1 MLLPSENSHHTSL
14 LMIEGGLT
22 LIAVAASFAWPRL
35 CSSWFARVE
44 RAFSRLARRQGLAVL
59 TVGFSTLLLRLAMLP
74 VIPVPLPFCV
84 DDFSFLLA
92 ADTFVHGRLTNP
104 TPALWPFFESIQL
117 TVWPTYQTMYFP
129 GHGLVLAA
137 GQVLF
142 GNPWFAILC
151 VDALFCAALCWM
163 LQAWLSRPRGALLGG
178 LLAVLRLGLF
188 SYWINTYTG
197 GGTLLALGGALVLG
211 ALPRLTRT
219 ARMRY
224 GILMAL
230 GIAIVALTRPYEGL
244 LLCLPVGLAL
254 GYWILKGKNRPR
266 PVVLMRRAALPL
278 AIVVA
283 AVAWLGYYDYRA
295 FGKPHHPPLHRRS
308 RRTTPWPLTYI
319 WQSARPEPAYRQ
331 PGSAQLSMPAIELTA
346 YRQIHTWSGFPL
358 WTLVKAVRGVFV
370 FCRLRPAPA
379 PGHVSPR
386 VPRSP
391 HPLSGFVLLV
401 LIAGMVIEIF
411 LLAHYLRRLHRCL
424 LCARIAGHA
433 PSAGL
438 ERQTSSPWAVQ
449 WSGFPLCFACC
460 SPPCGSSPRPFTSR
474 WTSGRPR
481 RGAANWVGP
490 GISAS
495 QRAQIEARL
504 EQLPGKQLV
513 IVRYLPGHEVRSTS
527 GSTTSADIDGSK
539 VVWARD
545 MGAADNLEVLH
556 TTGTAS
562 MAGRAGYHPGE
573 PCSVSRCLRRPPPR
587 TERTIDSG
595 RSLKHD

>member
-104 TPALWPFFESIQL
+104 PPALWPFFESIQL
-117 TVWPTYQTMYFP
+117 TVWPTYQSMYFP

-163 LQAWLSRPRGALLGG
+163 LQAWLSRPRGALLGA

-197 GGTLLALGGALVLG
+197 GGTLLALGGVLVLG

-295 FGKPHHPPLHRRS
+295 FGNP
-308 RRTTPWPLTYI
+308 TTLPYTVDRAEYAMAPYFV
-319 WQSARPEPAYRQ
+319 WQSARPEPHYRNQ
-331 PGSAQLSMPAIELTA
+331 DLRNFYAGLELTA

-358 WTLVKAVRGVFV
+358 WTLVKAVRGVFFFAGFALLPPLV
-370 FCRLRPAPA
+370 MFR
-379 PGHVSPR
+379 R
-386 VPRSP
+386 VLLDRRVRF
-391 HPLSGFVLLV
+391 LVLCMLV

-411 LLAHYLRRLHRCL
+411 LLAHYLAVFTAVFYALGLQAMRHLRVWAPNHAPVGRTMVRLSVVLCL
-424 LCARIAGHA
+424 LLAALRLCAA
-433 PSAGL
+433 PL
-438 ERQTSSPWAVQ
+438 HLQVDEWPSSSW
-449 WSGFPLCFACC
+449 
-460 SPPCGSSPRPFTSR
+460 GSS
-474 WTSGRPR
+474 
-481 RGAANWVGP
+481 WVGP
-490 GISAS
+490 GHFGVE
-495 QRAQIEARL
+495 RAQIQARL
-504 EQLPGKQLV
+504 ERLPGKQLV
-513 IVRYLPGHEVRSTS
+513 FVRYLPGHEVDDEWVYNLS
-527 GSTTSADIDGSK
+527 DIDDSK

-545 MGAADNLEVLH
+545 MGAADDLKLLRHYRDRIAWLVEPD
-556 TTGTAS
+556 TTPATLTPYPDPAQTA
-562 MAGRAGYHPGE
+562 AH
-573 PCSVSRCLRRPPPR
+573 
-587 TERTIDSG
+587 
-595 RSLKHD
+595 